1 MWIQGWGELP
11 GQLVVIS
18 GPSGCGKSTVIRRL
32 LERPDVQAQL
42 SVSATSRAPRPGET
56 DGVEYFFR
64 TPDSFQQGCVKGEF
78 LEWAEY
84 NGNFYG
90 TPAKPVFEALQQGR
104 CVILEIETKG
114 AMQVREQAP
123 TALFVFIDVPNFGEL
138 ARRLRARGTETDQQ
152 IHQRLVIARKE
163 RDLALCY
170 DVRIINDN
178 LDQAVAQL
186 ANVLSTQT
194 SGG

>member
-1 MWIQGWGELP
+1 MWIQGWGDVP

-32 LERPDVQAQL
+32 LERPDVQAEL
-42 SVSATSRAPRPGET
+42 SVSATSRNPRPGEH
-56 DGVEYFFR
+56 DGVDYIFR
-64 TPDSFQQGCVKGEF
+64 TPEAVRQGCDEGEF

-90 TPAKPVFEALQQGR
+90 TPAKPVFAALAQGR
-104 CVILEIETKG
+104 CVILEIETQG

-138 ARRLRARGTETDQQ
+138 ANRLRTRRTETDLQ

-163 RDLALCY
+163 RDLAHCY

-178 LDQAVAQL
+178 LDRAVAEL
-186 ANVLSTQT
+186 ATVLGTQT